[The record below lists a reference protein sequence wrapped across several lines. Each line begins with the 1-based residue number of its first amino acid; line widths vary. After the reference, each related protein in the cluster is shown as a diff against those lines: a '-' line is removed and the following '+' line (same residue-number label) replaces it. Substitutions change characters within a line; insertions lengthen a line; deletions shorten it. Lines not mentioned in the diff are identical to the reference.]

1 MPITVNNFIGLAQR
15 ISMMV
20 SNIVLFQTL
29 WFRLYQ
35 TPKTITGDMDLDQV
49 KPSKMRSMKKHRGI
63 VSMANRGANTNDSQ
77 FFMTGES
84 AHHILTSH
92 TIFLRLREWM
102 LWTIEALPNPYDHPT
117 QDAPLKILFWRSC
130 IKYREKKNF
139 YLCAKI
145 LLIISFLLFLLALY
159 LFIKLF
165 RHFYSIYT
173 AVILLQYC
181 PWFTGINT
189 FLKHKGI
196 ASLITCT
203 IIVVIVIPH

>member
-20 SNIVLFQTL
+20 PFIVLFQTL

-35 TPKTITGDMDLDQV
+35 TPKTITVDMDLDQV
-49 KPSKMRSMKKHRGI
+49 KPSKMRSMEKYRGI
-63 VSMANRGANTNDSQ
+63 VSMANRGANTNDIN
-77 FFMTGES
+77 FIRLGNRR
-84 AHHILTSH
+84 HILTSH

-165 RHFYSIYT
+165 RHFCSIYT
-173 AVILLQYC
+173 AVILLQY
-181 PWFTGINT
+181 FAHG
-189 FLKHKGI
+189 LQ
-196 ASLITCT
+196 A
-203 IIVVIVIPH
+203 